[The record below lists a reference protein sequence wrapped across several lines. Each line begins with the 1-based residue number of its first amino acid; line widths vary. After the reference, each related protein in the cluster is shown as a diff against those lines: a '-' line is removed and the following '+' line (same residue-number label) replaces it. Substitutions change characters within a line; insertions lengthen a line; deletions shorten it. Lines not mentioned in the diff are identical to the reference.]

1 MPNRGSVDVLAIHNT
16 WREGL
21 GNLRPLLESDG
32 FKIES
37 VSAMYGIPD
46 TDPSLAVVLGG
57 PQSVSDNTPH
67 LLAEQDAIRGYMAR
81 DIPVLGVC
89 LGSQLIAAAAGGKV
103 GRGPVPEIG
112 FYRIKPSD
120 DPLLAGMDDPF
131 DVFHWHMDG
140 ISPPPDATV
149 IAGSEHYSCQA
160 FRLGSAVGVQFHLE
174 VDAQMAGLWLDN
186 SADLLN
192 KIGVDAGAIK
202 ARFSDTMPR
211 VEAGLR
217 SFYRNFKSASNL

>member
-1 MPNRGSVDVLAIHNT
+1 MADVLAIHNT

-32 FKIES
+32 FEIES
-37 VSAMYGIPD
+37 VSAMSGIPD
-46 TDPSLAVVLGG
+46 IDPSLVVVLGG

-67 LLAEQDAIRGYMAR
+67 LLAEQDAIRRYMAKES
-81 DIPVLGVC
+81 PVLGVC
-89 LGSQLIAAAAGGKV
+89 LGSQLIAAAAGGTV

-112 FYRIKPSD
+112 FYQIKPSD
-120 DPLLAGMDDPF
+120 DPLLTGMEDPF

-140 ISPPPDATV
+140 ISAPPDATI
-149 IAGSEHYSCQA
+149 IAGSKNYSCQA

-186 SADLLN
+186 SVELLTR
-192 KIGVDAGAIK
+192 IGVDADAIK
-202 ARFSDTMPR
+202 AQFSDIMPR
-211 VEAGLR
+211 VKAGLH
-217 SFYRNFKSASNL
+217 SFYRNFKSASGL